1 MQCAPQDMNLE
12 ADCRL
17 RGNHKKSPDRGE
29 ILYRGIFM
37 FETRV
42 ILFTFLREGMLR
54 IRGMSRNRRSY
65 LQLPTVHAC
74 SEPERHSR

>member
-37 FETRV
+37 FE
-42 ILFTFLREGMLR
+42 IFISLREGMLR
-54 IRGMSRNRRSY
+54 IRGMSRKRRSY
-65 LQLPTVHAC
+65 LQLPTVRAC
-74 SEPERHSR
+74 

>member
-1 MQCAPQDMNLE
+1 MQCAPQDTNLE

-42 ILFTFLREGMLR
+42 ILFTSLREGMLR
-54 IRGMSRNRRSY
+54 IRGMSRKRRSY
-65 LQLPTVHAC
+65 LQLPTVRAC
-74 SEPERHSR
+74 